1 MPKDIKPHQLVKQAP
16 YNLMSVEY
24 EGSSNPTT
32 VTGTNG
38 WKGLISSNGLYP
50 IAVYRTYFDLA
61 GWSREDLTTFVQGV
75 DIQKSHMPVVT
86 APGTLTLV
94 QEIDILSTR
103 RITDA
108 EIQAWRE
115 YPGFLP
121 STVDIMQ
128 VTYGQTV
135 EYAENGN
142 IGGTFVRVGAGTFG
156 TGDPSAMDKLHWT
169 RIYPC
174 VNQGQATSMGIYPT
188 NCVVQAVTA
197 KEKDLV
203 WMERLRRSYVLQDR
217 TDV

>member
-1 MPKDIKPHQLVKQAP
+1 MPDAKPHQLVKQAP
-16 YNLMSVEY
+16 QNQMDLTYD
-24 EGSSNPTT
+24 GSTLLT
-32 VTGTNG
+32 VSGTNG
-38 WKGLISSNGLYP
+38 WTGLISDNGLYP

-61 GWSREDLTTFVQGV
+61 GWSKEDLTTFVQGV
-75 DIQKSHMPVVT
+75 DIQKSHLPLQLV
-86 APGTLTLV
+86 PSTLTLV

-103 RITDA
+103 RLTDA
-108 EIQAWRE
+108 EITAWRE

-135 EYAENGN
+135 EYAENN
-142 IGGTFVRVGAGTFG
+142 TIPGTFIRVSTGTFG
-156 TGDPSAMDKLHWT
+156 TGDPTAMDKLHWT

-174 VNQGQATSMGIYPT
+174 VNQAEDTGLVIYPT

-203 WMERLRRSYVLQDR
+203 WMERLRRSYVLQGG
-217 TDV
+217 TD

>member
-1 MPKDIKPHQLVKQAP
+1 MPEDVKPHQLVKQAP
-16 YNLMSVEY
+16 MNEMNLTY
-24 EGSSNPTT
+24 EGSSLDT

-38 WKGLISSNGLYP
+38 WTGLISDNGLYP
-50 IAVYRTYFDLA
+50 IGVYRTYFDLA

-75 DIQKSHMPVVT
+75 DIQKSHMPLQVVQNS
-86 APGTLTLV
+86 LTLV

-108 EIQAWRE
+108 EITAWRE

-128 VTYGQTV
+128 VTYGETV

-142 IGGTFVRVGAGTFG
+142 IPGTYVRVSAGTFG
-156 TGDPSAMDKLHWT
+156 TGDPTAMDKLHWT

-174 VNQGQATSMGIYPT
+174 VNQLADTGLVIYPT
-188 NCVVQAVTA
+188 NCVVKAITA
-197 KEKDLV
+197 QEKDLV
-203 WMERLRRSYVLQDR
+203 WMERLRRSYVLQGGVD
-217 TDV
+217 